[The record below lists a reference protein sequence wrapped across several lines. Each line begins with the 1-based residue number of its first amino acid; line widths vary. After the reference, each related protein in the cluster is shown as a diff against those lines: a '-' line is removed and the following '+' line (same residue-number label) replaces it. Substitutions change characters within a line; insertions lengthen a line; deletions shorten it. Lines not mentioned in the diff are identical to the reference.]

1 MNFMI
6 FVPMVIPEVVIAVA
20 FLGLTGVIGISK
32 GFGIMVCAHT
42 IFILPYIIVTMKAR
56 FANYD
61 VSIEEASMD
70 LGAGR
75 FYTFIHVICPMIM
88 PGIFSG
94 GLMAFSLSF
103 DDLIVSS
110 FLCGTGYMTLPVKI
124 YSNLKVGISP
134 EYNALYTI
142 ILIIML
148 IGTATI
154 GIKNYRKSEV

>member
-1 MNFMI
+1 
-6 FVPMVIPEVVIAVA
+6 
-20 FLGLTGVIGISK
+20 
-32 GFGIMVCAHT
+32 
-42 IFILPYIIVTMKAR
+42 
-56 FANYD
+56 
-61 VSIEEASMD
+61 
-70 LGAGR
+70 
-75 FYTFIHVICPMIM
+75 
-88 PGIFSG
+88 
-94 GLMAFSLSF
+94 MAFSLSF